1 MTRSS
6 TEGSINTI
14 FIHFTYLCRIILE
27 TEPQEVLAKVAKAP
41 GPSVK
46 NLVDRPL
53 DKQTLSSAFKLAKE
67 GIRSLW

>member
-1 MTRSS
+1 M
-6 TEGSINTI
+6 
-14 FIHFTYLCRIILE
+14 E
-27 TEPQEVLAKVAKAP
+27 TEPQEVVAKVAKAP